1 MEHIEDSRWED
12 IDQLTTYKN
21 DLLQRELSKGTVDIY
36 LRQAKRLHAYLRQN
50 NIAGISE
57 LTKEYMIAYKKH
69 LLSLG
74 QKKATVNLHIVAVNS
89 YLRYV
94 GREDC
99 ILKTERIQKKGCL
112 ENILNREEYLLML
125 NYARESG
132 HEKYYFIMKVLSFTG
147 IRVSELA
154 FLTVESLAEGKFT
167 VDNKGKTREVYL
179 PEGLA
184 ADIKD
189 YCNANSIRSGVIFR
203 GNRQR
208 PISRNAVYQMLIH
221 FADMVGIDKE
231 KAHPHS
237 FRHLFAVTYMK
248 QYANLTELA
257 DILGHSSLE
266 TTRIYTATTAEERR
280 RRLEGLNF

>member
-1 MEHIEDSRWED
+1 MED
-12 IDQLTTYKN
+12 INELTAYKN
-21 DLLQRELSKGTVDIY
+21 DLLQRELSKGTVNIY
-36 LRQAKRLHAYLRQN
+36 MRQAKRLYAYLRQN
-50 NIAGISE
+50 NITGILE
-57 LTKEYMIAYKKH
+57 LTKEHMIAYKKH

-89 YLRYV
+89 YLKYV

-154 FLTVESLAEGKFT
+154 FLTVESLAAGKFT

>member
-1 MEHIEDSRWED
+1 MED
-12 IDQLTTYKN
+12 ITELTAYKN
-21 DLLQRELSKGTVDIY
+21 DLLQRELSEGTVDIY
-36 LRQAKRLHAYLRQN
+36 MRQAKRLYAYLRQN

-57 LTKEYMIAYKKH
+57 LTKEHMIAYKKH
-69 LLSLG
+69 LLNLG

-89 YLRYV
+89 YLKYV

-112 ENILNREEYLLML
+112 ENILNTEEYLLML

-154 FLTVESLAEGKFT
+154 FLTVESLAAGKFT

>member
-1 MEHIEDSRWED
+1 MEDTKELAAYR
-12 IDQLTTYKN
+12 N
-21 DLLQRELSKGTVDIY
+21 NLLQRELSGGTVDIY
-36 LRQAKRLHAYLRQN
+36 LRQAQRLLAYLRQN
-50 NIAGISE
+50 RIAEIAE
-57 LTKEYMIAYKKH
+57 LTKEHMLAYKKH
-69 LLSLG
+69 LLSFG
-74 QKKATVNLHIVAVNS
+74 QKKATVNLYIVAVNS
-89 YLRYV
+89 YLKYK

-99 ILKTERIQKKGCL
+99 IIKTERIQKNGCL
-112 ENILNREEYLLML
+112 ENILSREEYQRML
-125 NYARESG
+125 DYARESG

-154 FLTVESLAEGKFT
+154 FLTVEALALGKFT

-179 PEGLA
+179 PGGLA
-184 ADIKD
+184 ADIKN
-189 YCNANSIRSGVIFR
+189 YCNANAIRSGVIFR

-208 PISRNAVYQMLIH
+208 PISRNAVYQMLIR

-248 QYANLTELA
+248 QYADLTELA

>member
-1 MEHIEDSRWED
+1 MKDTKELIE
-12 IDQLTTYKN
+12 YKN
-21 DLLQRELSKGTVDIY
+21 NLFQRELSKGTINIY
-36 LRQAKRLHAYLRQN
+36 MRHAERLLAYLRQREVTETAE
-50 NIAGISE
+50 I
-57 LTKEYMIAYKKH
+57 TKEHIIAYKQY
-69 LLSLG
+69 LLSFG

-89 YLRYV
+89 YLKYA

-99 ILKTERIQKKGCL
+99 IIKTERIQKNGCL
-112 ENILNREEYLLML
+112 ENILSREEYQRML
-125 NYARESG
+125 DYARESG

-147 IRVSELA
+147 IRVSELS
-154 FLTVESLAEGKFT
+154 FLTVEALWIGKFT
-167 VDNKGKTREVYL
+167 VDNKGKTRAVYL

-184 ADIKD
+184 ADLKD
-189 YCNANSIRSGVIFR
+189 YCNANAICSGAIFR

-248 QYANLTELA
+248 QYADLTELA

-280 RRLEGLNF
+280 RRLESLDF

>member
-1 MEHIEDSRWED
+1 MEDVNM
-12 IDQLTTYKN
+12 LAVYKN
-21 DLLQRELSKGTVDIY
+21 DLLQKELSGGTVDIY
-36 LRQAKRLHAYLRQN
+36 IRQAKRLHTYLQQN
-50 NIAGISE
+50 GISQMSE
-57 LTKEYMIAYKKH
+57 LTREHMIAYKKQM
-69 LLSLG
+69 LSSGL
-74 QKKATVNLHIVAVNS
+74 KKTTVNLHIVAVNN
-89 YLRYV
+89 YLKYA

-99 ILKTERIQKKGCL
+99 ILRTEKVQKKGCL
-112 ENILNREEYLLML
+112 ENILNGEEYLLLL

-132 HEKYYFIMKVLSFTG
+132 HEKYYFIMKVLSHTG

-154 FLTVESLAEGKFT
+154 YLTVESLILEKFT
-167 VDNKGKTREVYL
+167 VDNKGKTRQVYL
-179 PEGLA
+179 PAGLA
-184 ADIKD
+184 AELKS
-189 YCNANSIRSGVIFR
+189 YCNANAIQTGVVFR

-221 FADMVGIDKE
+221 FADMAGVDKE

-237 FRHLFAVTYMK
+237 FRHLFAVTYMR
-248 QYANLTELA
+248 QYADLTELA